1 MKKISNDE
9 YYDLFTRWQESGLS
23 KGAYASEAGISRAS
37 FYYWCRK
44 FEEQPFKNSSAASG
58 FSLVNSE
65 IEFQKDPIFKINY
78 PSGVSI
84 EFFGKV
90 DITTIKEL
98 L

>member
-9 YYDLFTRWQESGLS
+9 YYKLFTKWQGSGLS
-23 KGAYASEAGISRAS
+23 KAAFASEASISRVS

-44 FEEQPFKNSSAASG
+44 FEGQQDDSLFASG
-58 FSLVNSE
+58 FSLVNPE
-65 IEFQKDPIFKINY
+65 MVFQKDPILKINY